1 MFPNMP
7 DSEACDW
14 CIQEDGDLFFTWET
28 PRWDEP
34 TGPEDSNQ
42 VPEDMGMH
50 PELRPDAI
58 GMSAH
63 QLLDPA
69 FPRE

>member
-1 MFPNMP
+1 V
-7 DSEACDW
+7 SA
-14 CIQEDGDLFFTWET
+14 LFIGISDKHFSIKNNNHYKM

-34 TGPEDSNQ
+34 TGPEDSHE
-42 VPEDMGMH
+42 VLEYMGMH
-50 PELRPDAI
+50 PELCPDAI
-58 GMSAH
+58 GVSAH

>member
-1 MFPNMP
+1 M
-7 DSEACDW
+7 
-14 CIQEDGDLFFTWET
+14 L
-28 PRWDEP
+28 RWDKP

-50 PELRPDAI
+50 PELCPDVI
-58 GMSAH
+58 GVSAH